1 MQIQLLKRLRQ
12 ELKSYQ
18 KTPLLNTSVQPREEN
33 FSLWDALIVI
43 DLPDIGQAPM
53 RLSIQYPDDYPVSP
67 PKVGFAVSFAYNN
80 GAQEVIR
87 EGPLTGKFGI
97 CLDLLGNYAHLH
109 TEWADTKGSKGTGWS
124 PAYNVSTLLVNLQSV
139 LLESSGLSS
148 SEVNRQL
155 YKDCVNYHENNPV
168 DGLEFTP
175 SMTSKESQCKG
186 SPFDYASSNLEIPSN
201 IKVLCDNL
209 YQSIASAEDNENFCK
224 VVSFFLHGDSGIEI
238 GEAMVTEEDITAP
251 FDEGIFCW
259 YSFES
264 YKDDILGF
272 GIKIEQKGTS
282 FLLSTDGNMI
292 SKGAY
297 FDAGLRLSPNK
308 EAFEE
313 FIPAWINSDHAEK
326 NDLWVEEMKN
336 SIKRIAARIGIPV
349 LENPANVM
357 FVQQYQDSLIN
368 DILRIFP
375 EIVNT
380 MVVKMMDSSSDF
392 RASERIFVCIL
403 SFWRC
408 FYYLSLSIPGLRK
421 KILSKVLPFITTE
434 NSRRKNVT
442 PNIGHILV
450 MSTILQHGERE
461 EDKEGGE
468 GVAFSWS
475 DFLDAYE
482 SESFLRRV
490 LWWKKDNIRLTP
502 SATYSA
508 TEISRSNVLFQTLFK
523 KAVLRE
529 DMVSTLRLM
538 ERTNCQMP
546 DRLTDFLE
554 DWRALVV
561 RARETPTWEQFFKE
575 LVSIGFPKEKMVEIT
590 ASMSNYLAHKIA
602 HADTLEGYKYIPR
615 GGGRDHG
622 RYHQQPR
629 HQPWE
634 QPMQQPFG
642 QPMMM
647 MRMQPMQQPW
657 QQPRQHGEYQQYG
670 RHAPA
675 PAAAAPNV
683 FRDNMDNNYH
693 DDRGGGRA
701 YRDGNDHNGRGNEYY
716 GRGGGRNW

>member
-1 MQIQLLKRLRQ
+1 M
-12 ELKSYQ
+12 
-18 KTPLLNTSVQPREEN
+18 
-33 FSLWDALIVI
+33 
-43 DLPDIGQAPM
+43 
-53 RLSIQYPDDYPVSP
+53 
-67 PKVGFAVSFAYNN
+67 
-80 GAQEVIR
+80 
-87 EGPLTGKFGI
+87 
-97 CLDLLGNYAHLH
+97 
-109 TEWADTKGSKGTGWS
+109 
-124 PAYNVSTLLVNLQSV
+124 
-139 LLESSGLSS
+139 
-148 SEVNRQL
+148 
-155 YKDCVNYHENNPV
+155 
-168 DGLEFTP
+168 
-175 SMTSKESQCKG
+175 
-186 SPFDYASSNLEIPSN
+186 
-201 IKVLCDNL
+201 
-209 YQSIASAEDNENFCK
+209 
-224 VVSFFLHGDSGIEI
+224 
-238 GEAMVTEEDITAP
+238 
-251 FDEGIFCW
+251 
-259 YSFES
+259 
-264 YKDDILGF
+264 
-272 GIKIEQKGTS
+272 
-282 FLLSTDGNMI
+282 
-292 SKGAY
+292 
-297 FDAGLRLSPNK
+297 
-308 EAFEE
+308 
-313 FIPAWINSDHAEK
+313 
-326 NDLWVEEMKN
+326 
-336 SIKRIAARIGIPV
+336 
-349 LENPANVM
+349 
-357 FVQQYQDSLIN
+357 
-368 DILRIFP
+368 
-375 EIVNT
+375 
-380 MVVKMMDSSSDF
+380 
-392 RASERIFVCIL
+392 
-403 SFWRC
+403 
-408 FYYLSLSIPGLRK
+408 
-421 KILSKVLPFITTE
+421 
-434 NSRRKNVT
+434 T